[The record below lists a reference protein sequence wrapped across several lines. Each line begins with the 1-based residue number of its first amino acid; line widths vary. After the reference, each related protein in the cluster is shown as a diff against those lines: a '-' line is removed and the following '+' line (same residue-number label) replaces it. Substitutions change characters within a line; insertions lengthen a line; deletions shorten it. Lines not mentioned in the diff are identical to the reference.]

1 MPNPSNSRVV
11 EPETNVARATLNLR
25 IKPGD
30 KILIDRAASVA
41 GKNRTEFV
49 LEAARR
55 AAEETLADLRVINVS
70 PEVYK
75 EFVAQ
80 LDMSP
85 QNNEALRKT
94 MLSASPWE
102 K

>member
-1 MPNPSNSRVV
+1 MPTQNCLEKEAVITRSS
-11 EPETNVARATLNLR
+11 LNLR
-25 IKPGD
+25 IKPED
-30 KILIDRAASVA
+30 KILIDRAANAV

-70 PEVYK
+70 PEVYQ
-75 EFVAQ
+75 EFMNK
-80 LDMSP
+80 LDAP
-85 QNNEALRKT
+85 PINNEALRKT
-94 MLSASPWE
+94 MMSKSPWE

>member
-1 MPNPSNSRVV
+1 MPTQNDVPVTRSS
-11 EPETNVARATLNLR
+11 LNLR
-25 IKPGD
+25 IKPED
-30 KILIDRAASVA
+30 KILIDRAANAV

-70 PEVYK
+70 PEVYQ
-75 EFVAQ
+75 EFINQ
-80 LDMSP
+80 LDATPVS
-85 QNNEALRKT
+85 NEALKKT
-94 MLSASPWE
+94 MMSKSPWE

>member
-1 MPNPSNSRVV
+1 MLKKEAVV
-11 EPETNVARATLNLR
+11 TRSSLNLR
-25 IKPGD
+25 IKPED
-30 KILIDRAASVA
+30 KILIDRAANAV

-70 PEVYK
+70 PELYQ
-75 EFVAQ
+75 EFINQ
-80 LDMSP
+80 LDAAP
-85 QNNEALRKT
+85 GNNEALRKT
-94 MLSASPWE
+94 MMSKSPWE

>member
-1 MPNPSNSRVV
+1 MAMQNTCDNDTVPTRSS
-11 EPETNVARATLNLR
+11 LNLR
-25 IKPGD
+25 IKLED
-30 KILIDRAASVA
+30 KILIDRAANAV

-70 PEVYK
+70 PEVYQ

-80 LDMSP
+80 LDASP
-85 QNNEALRKT
+85 SNNEALRKT
-94 MLSASPWE
+94 MMSKSPWE